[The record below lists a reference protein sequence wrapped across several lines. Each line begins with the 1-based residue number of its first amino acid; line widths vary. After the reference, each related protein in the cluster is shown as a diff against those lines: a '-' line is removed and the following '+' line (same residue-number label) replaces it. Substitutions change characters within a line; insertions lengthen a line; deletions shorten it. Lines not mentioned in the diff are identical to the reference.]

1 MKNVSKN
8 IFLFFFFAGLIF
20 PLFSLSYFNPGSP
33 TGYVND
39 YARMLSSEEKEAIEK
54 KLDLFE
60 KTTTHEIAVV
70 TIESLKGDSIE
81 NFAVQLFSDWG
92 IGKKDK
98 DNGVLFLIAE
108 KERKTRIEV
117 GYGLEGALTDAQSY
131 WILKR
136 VVEPAF
142 QDGKFYQG
150 IDEATN
156 KIMEAVQGEE
166 IPSLEKE
173 TPNWLKYLFGSF
185 FSVLIFG
192 SWFFSLIFRMGTT
205 KAWWPG
211 GVWGGAL
218 AFIISLTFGFLFIG
232 IGAFVLLVPLGLA
245 LDYYLSKKFYH
256 RFKKGSVPGWMRSM
270 SSSGR
275 SGASSSGGFGG
286 FSGGSSGGG
295 GASGGW

>member
-1 MKNVSKN
+1 MKNVSKK
-8 IFLFFFFAGLIF
+8 IFLFLLLAGVFFPF
-20 PLFSLSYFNPGSP
+20 FSFSYFNPGSP

-39 YARMLSSEEKEAIEK
+39 YAGMLSSNEKEALEK

-60 KTTTHEIAVV
+60 KETTHEIAVV
-70 TIESLKGDSIE
+70 TIKSLEGDSIE
-81 NFAVQLFSDWG
+81 NFAVNLFSDWG

-142 QDGKFYQG
+142 QKGEFYRG

-166 IPSLEKE
+166 IPSLKE
-173 TPNWLKYLFGSF
+173 EPPNWLKYIFGSF
-185 FSVLIFG
+185 FTVLIFG
-192 SWFFSLIFRMGTT
+192 GWFLSLIFRMGTT
-205 KAWWPG
+205 KVWWPG

-218 AFIISLTFGFLFIG
+218 ALIISFAFGFFFVG

-245 LDYYLSKKFYH
+245 LDYYLSKKFYQ
-256 RFKKGSVPGWMRSM
+256 RFKKEGLPRWMRSG
-270 SSSGR
+270 SSSG
-275 SGASSSGGFGG
+275 SGSSGGFGG
-286 FSGGSSGGG
+286 FGGGSSGGG